1 MSEYSLPNVLRQS
14 FNEHLETKSFHCQPD
29 AVVEETGTD
38 QPLFGEGF
46 ARNGTAIIDGFGS
59 PECHRHECGIW
70 VMELAEGLATEP
82 DESLVPWVMV
92 SLHME
97 SCSIGLLTLD
107 FLQLMV
113 WGVIFELR
121 KNRYHEKN
129 LS

>member
-1 MSEYSLPNVLRQS
+1 MPNVLRQS

-46 ARNGTAIIDGFGS
+46 ARNGTVIIDGFGS

-82 DESLVPWVMV
+82 DESLVPWVNGVPAYGVMQHWV
-92 SLHME
+92 TYTGFFATD
-97 SCSIGLLTLD
+97 GLGSY
-107 FLQLMV
+107 F
-113 WGVIFELR
+113 
-121 KNRYHEKN
+121 
-129 LS
+129 